1 MTMCIAAGIGGAV
14 GSMLG
19 HGVGQGFL
27 IVGGF
32 AGGVLAVTGMS
43 YLAARLGWIHRAQR
57 FWTAAGA
64 LAGFVLACLVAL
76 STLSSPIGPILS
88 TLLVGVGAIA
98 GAVVGRS
105 AHEKA

>member
-1 MTMCIAAGIGGAV
+1 MCIAAGIGGAA

-19 HGVGQGFL
+19 HGLGQGFL

-32 AGGVLAVTGMS
+32 AGGLLAVFGMA
-43 YLAARLGWIHRAQR
+43 YLATRLGWIHRAQR

-64 LAGFVLACLVAL
+64 VAGFVLACLVAL
-76 STLSSPIGPILS
+76 STLSSPFGPIAS
-88 TLLVGVGAIA
+88 TLLVGI
-98 GAVVGRS
+98 GAVAGSIVGRS